1 MQESTFRCYVEIP
14 LYVMSLVSVSVLSCT
29 TLIQQKLL
37 NPSPNAPYCLPNSY
51 PDGCNLED
59 NPECR
64 GETQGGS
71 FWTMYLITLAFASFT
86 MLLTMSLVVHSFCRN
101 ERRLLKLV
109 KKNDQTQDEDEDE
122 KIINLNI
129 AQKQT
134 GIITRQALMYVV
146 AFVMSWIFG
155 FLEYLGTTGT
165 ANFTDEGLKLLHIL
179 RMIFTP
185 SQGTFNL
192 MIFLYQKVHVLRSS
206 CDEDMP
212 LMKAIGIIVF
222 RPQDMAEAMPISNLN
237 AGIDEYFHTSS
248 KTQQGQLARGAVFYD
263 DILDPIPV
271 QDGDILSDVLS
282 FERDETSFSYGLS
295 VEKSEAREHYK
306 GLIIPR
312 YL

>member
-37 NPSPNAPYCLPNSY
+37 NPSPTAPYCVPNSY

-155 FLEYLGTTGT
+155 FLEYLGQGGT

-179 RMIFTP
+179 RMIFKP
-185 SQGTFNL
+185 SHCTFNL
-192 MIFLYQKVHVLRSS
+192 MIFL
-206 CDEDMP
+206 
-212 LMKAIGIIVF
+212 
-222 RPQDMAEAMPISNLN
+222 
-237 AGIDEYFHTSS
+237 
-248 KTQQGQLARGAVFYD
+248 
-263 DILDPIPV
+263 
-271 QDGDILSDVLS
+271 
-282 FERDETSFSYGLS
+282 
-295 VEKSEAREHYK
+295 
-306 GLIIPR
+306 
-312 YL
+312 